1 MHVGVRELKQHL
13 SAYLKR
19 VADGETLQITDR
31 GVPVA
36 VISPVAGAD
45 PLACGIEEGWI
56 RPPAT
61 ASRVG
66 HHPRESAPRRVLD
79 ALGEDREGREA

>member
-36 VISPVAGAD
+36 VISPVAGANA
-45 PLACGIEEGWI
+45 LALGIEEGWI
-56 RPPAT
+56 RPPIT

-66 HHPRESAPRRVLD
+66 HHPRESARRRVLD
-79 ALGEDREGREA
+79 ALDEDLEDNEA